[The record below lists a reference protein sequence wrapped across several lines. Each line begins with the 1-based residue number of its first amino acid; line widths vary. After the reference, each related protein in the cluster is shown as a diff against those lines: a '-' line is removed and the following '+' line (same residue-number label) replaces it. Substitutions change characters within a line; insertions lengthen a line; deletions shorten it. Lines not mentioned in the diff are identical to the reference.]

1 VHDPKPRTAAPE
13 PLPTDHAPPLGI
25 LDALMLLVVAMV
37 GVGGYF
43 LLRRL
48 DAAAPLLVQR
58 PVLGVVVYALACLAI
73 LYLLIRWGHKHRA
86 VVRTLGPAGPLAVL
100 SATMPAIG
108 GFFLLGSLGVLGPW
122 LADRN
127 GLGLAIYVAG
137 FMLFAGCALLP
148 TYAQAILG
156 GWAFKFALGFPAALA
171 GFAGASLIGYAIGA
185 KASGDR
191 IVELIHTKP
200 KWRAVRDALAGGGF
214 WKTLG
219 LVTLL
224 RLPPNSPFAITN
236 LVMAS
241 VRVPLAPYLIGT
253 VVGMAPRT
261 GVAVWI
267 AAQVQGVLSEE
278 GPDKP
283 RWLVGAGIALTIVVV
298 VVIGHIA
305 NKAIERVTAQ
315 PPADAP
321 AEAT

>member
-1 VHDPKPRTAAPE
+1 M
-13 PLPTDHAPPLGI
+13 LG
-25 LDALMLLVVAMV
+25 VVGIVA
-37 GVGGYF
+37 VGGYF

-48 DAAAPLLVQR
+48 DAAAPLLVER
-58 PVLGVVVYALACLAI
+58 PVVGVAVYALGCLAI

-122 LADRN
+122 LRDL
-127 GLGLAIYVAG
+127 GTLGLAIYVGG

-156 GWAFKFALGFPAALA
+156 GWAFKFALGFPAALV
-171 GFAGASLIGYAIGA
+171 GFAGACLIGYAIGA
-185 KASGDR
+185 KASGER
-191 IVELIHTKP
+191 IVELIETKP

-241 VRVPLAPYLIGT
+241 VRVPLAPYVIGT
-253 VVGMAPRT
+253 VIGMAPRT
-261 GVAVWI
+261 GVAVWA
-267 AAQVQGVLSEE
+267 AAQIEGALSED
-278 GPDKP
+278 GPEKP
-283 RWLVGAGIALTIVVV
+283 RWMIIGGILLTVAAVA
-298 VVIGHIA
+298 VIGHIA
-305 NKAIERVTAQ
+305 NKAIERVTASPDAQ
-315 PPADAP
+315 P
-321 AEAT
+321 EAS